1 MKTKYENFLEHLIH
15 GIDEPKKT
23 FGKYHNIIGFESD
36 KFRLKGNLLSATKIF
51 LSDDFIYKQFLKF
64 AQKSKHPKGI
74 FLLENSDKLL
84 EDVKEYHNKLF
95 IESLPPYDN
104 LLMIFPYFLNN
115 KYTNFEK
122 KEFMAGCWIRK
133 TIPSKDFGGI
143 PRNFIHN
150 EDYIYQIAT
159 FDNACKL
166 AGYPERINLSL
177 VDYMVDFQGGIG
189 RVRPQ
194 FESGQ
199 TELQHRL
206 FGQFRE
212 EVQKSFMTFIDILP
226 SFIQKKKLDL
236 ANMEKVF
243 SEVSAPTSQLNIF
256 VYLNLLNFINQK
268 GSETIAFK
276 SSLPI
281 KKRSNVIKG
290 FEYKM
295 LEVKKANRITT
306 RYGDSINKNRLHQVR
321 GHIRHYQ
328 SGKRTW
334 IKAHQRGDEK
344 MGVIVKDY
352 NFK

>member
-36 KFRLKGNLLSATKIF
+36 KFTLKGKILSSTKIF

-64 AQKSKHPKGI
+64 AQKSKHPNGI
-74 FLLENSDKLL
+74 FLLEDKLPK
-84 EDVKEYHNKLF
+84 DVKEYHKELF

-104 LLMIFPYFLNN
+104 LLMIFPYFLKN
-115 KYTNFEK
+115 KDTNFEK

-150 EDYIYQIAT
+150 EDYIYQIST
-159 FDNACKL
+159 FDNACGL
-166 AGYPERINLSL
+166 IGHPERLNLAL

-199 TELQHRL
+199 SELQHRL

-226 SFIQKKKLDL
+226 SFIQTKKK
-236 ANMEKVF
+236 NRTCKYGK
-243 SEVSAPTSQLNIF
+243 SIF
-256 VYLNLLNFINQK
+256 
-268 GSETIAFK
+268 
-276 SSLPI
+276 
-281 KKRSNVIKG
+281 
-290 FEYKM
+290 
-295 LEVKKANRITT
+295 
-306 RYGDSINKNRLHQVR
+306 
-321 GHIRHYQ
+321 
-328 SGKRTW
+328 
-334 IKAHQRGDEK
+334 
-344 MGVIVKDY
+344 
-352 NFK
+352 

>member
-51 LSDDFIYKQFLKF
+51 LSDDFIYKQFVKF
-64 AQKSKHPKGI
+64 AQKSKHPKGL
-74 FLLENSDKLL
+74 FVLEDSGTLPK
-84 EDVKEYHNKLF
+84 DVKEYHNKLF
-95 IESLPPYDN
+95 IESLPLYDN
-104 LLMIFPYFLNN
+104 LLMIFPYFL
-115 KYTNFEK
+115 KD

-133 TIPSKDFGGI
+133 TIPSKDFVGI

-159 FDNACKL
+159 FDNACGL
-166 AGYPERINLSL
+166 VGYPERMNLSL
-177 VDYMVDFQGGIG
+177 VDYLVDFQGGIG

-199 TELQHRL
+199 SELQHRL
-206 FGQFRE
+206 FGQYRE

-226 SFIQKKKLDL
+226 SFIQKKTLDL
-236 ANMEKVF
+236 SNMEKVF
-243 SEVSAPTSQLNIF
+243 SEVSAPQSQLNIF

-268 GSETIAFK
+268 GSETMTFK

-281 KKRSNVIKG
+281 KKRSNVQKG

-334 IKAHQRGDEK
+334 IKSHQRGDEK
-344 MGVIVKDY
+344 MGIIIKDY